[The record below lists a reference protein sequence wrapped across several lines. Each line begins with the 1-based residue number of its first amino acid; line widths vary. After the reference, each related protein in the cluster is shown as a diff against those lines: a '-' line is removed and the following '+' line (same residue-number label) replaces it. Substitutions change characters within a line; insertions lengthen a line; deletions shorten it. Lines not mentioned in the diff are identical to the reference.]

1 MPNHY
6 QLPISDTLRT
16 AWEKT
21 HGAKKTFWAAIGIT
35 FAIML
40 CLGFIQGI
48 VDNSVVRL
56 IIRVISYF
64 LQLGLLYIGITR
76 AREATIQYQLLFK
89 AFSLDQAFR
98 IIGLYLLELVI
109 FIPPAI
115 LAFLGGFIAPQSFP
129 GATALSIV
137 LIAVAAFLAITLAIR
152 LMLAIG
158 LVLDQNLNPWPAI
171 KMSFVSTKGNELR
184 ILALILIQLVIVV
197 ISAIPFGLGLIWT
210 LPFSL
215 ITYGIIYKRLVSPQP
230 V

>member
-1 MPNHY
+1 M
-6 QLPISDTLRT
+6 
-16 AWEKT
+16 
-21 HGAKKTFWAAIGIT
+21 
-35 FAIML
+35 
-40 CLGFIQGI
+40 
-48 VDNSVVRL
+48 
-56 IIRVISYF
+56 
-64 LQLGLLYIGITR
+64 
-76 AREATIQYQLLFK
+76 LFK